1 MSNYYES
8 YILLSNNRKLS
19 YIGYGDNNQNTV
31 IFFHGFGSSVH
42 SIHPDIKILDE
53 NNIRF
58 FAINRPGYGDSD
70 FELEYSMEDYADW
83 IIEFLT
89 AKGIQKASL
98 IGWSSGGLYS
108 QVFAGKYPEK
118 VTSLN
123 LVSSAIPLNSSET
136 KSILPMNWKMIRN
149 MNRYMPLMT
158 KTYFKSLSKKV
169 TKSLD
174 SIIQKSI
181 EQMVE
186 EDKKVANDHILQ
198 EAIIKGTVEGY
209 RNNGNGVYY
218 DALALCKKIPK
229 LKNPAS
235 NTKVNIWQGGEDTVW
250 TSKTSAYLREKYS
263 NSTYSFIDNAGH
275 LLYLSHWD
283 EILKKSVS

>member
-53 NNIRF
+53 YNIRF
-58 FAINRPGYGDSD
+58 FAVNRPGYGDSD

-83 IIEFLT
+83 INEFLT
-89 AKGIQKASL
+89 VKGIQKASL

-123 LVSSAIPLNSSET
+123 LVSSAIPLNSGET
-136 KSILPMNWKMIRN
+136 KSILPTNWKMIRN

-158 KTYFKSLSKKV
+158 KFYFKSLSKKV
-169 TKSLD
+169 TKNLN

-186 EDKKVANDHILQ
+186 EDKKVANDQILQ
-198 EAIIKGTVEGY
+198 AAILKGTVEGY

-218 DALALCKKIPK
+218 DALALCKKIME
-229 LKNPAS
+229 LKNPIS
-235 NTKVNIWQGGEDTVW
+235 NTKVNI
-250 TSKTSAYLREKYS
+250 
-263 NSTYSFIDNAGH
+263 
-275 LLYLSHWD
+275 
-283 EILKKSVS
+283 